1 MHKGGNIMKYKILA
15 LSLIAGLLVSSQAQA
30 VSIKGKAISTI
41 TDILSHARGLDNVS
55 SEDTHLEIEKFSL
68 MRLLDNGQLNL
79 LYNIGSRDN
88 DLSLG
93 GIKAYPLDS
102 EKFGEGGFITA
113 LARTTFNN
121 NKIII
126 ASSRN
131 MFEANSDLDLF
142 LDSNRLYYLYFIAVN
157 NDSDGKIS
165 QSRFGAWRYPKQI
178 HGTDS
183 GYIKDIKAGIFV
195 EGFDGELVMTSTME
209 VTNDNSIRAVKF
221 TDKKVTAKFDFWALF
236 ADESGDVKYKKLD
249 NLTQIKDGFTAGA
262 LNGIANVSDG
272 DWTKVNNLDATTA
285 SPYISIKTAA
295 GDFNNDG
302 YNNEIAVMTAD
313 RGGINL
319 FVYQITY
326 ENNNFVIRTMK
337 DLGRINSYS
346 NETAFN
352 GCFNGS
358 SIMIGGDI
366 VTGDFDGDGE
376 TEFIALFKADPAPQT
391 YYTAFKAIKYKWNN
405 NKGDFDTVVFEHN
418 FPVSYKHLVPIDNTI
433 GYEQSSSGLWGGLK
447 AAVLDIDGDGTDEI
461 AFTGY
466 EWEQVDRGIATKM
479 YLNQKFETLFEWKA
493 TLVYKARP
501 CVMLLKTNTGN
512 FSYIFRGDFIVNK
525 TFTISGSDM
534 AREYEKG
541 NYSYN
546 IQNYMLSPF
555 AQGSSIRALVDRE
568 LAIAAG
574 SFFGQFGLVK
584 ECDDLA
590 IRTHDG
596 EIIIFKSNGSN
607 FEQAYTFDS
616 GGNLELIAA
625 DFAHEGVE
633 LDKPERIITEND
645 RSYTTVL
652 QGIPYHVDTIAA
664 DGKTVTADPVNF
676 SYTKGSKV
684 EYSTSSSESDKKNTK
699 FNMSSTVETIFA
711 LDSDVTRNVVGGLKT
726 ITNLYGTIKTIA
738 GIIPG
743 TDSYVKAVDKTAGN
757 VLNFLNKL
765 TDKVENIKQG
775 YDNEIEDK
783 EVFQSTFSDRFD
795 VISYVYANQYTW
807 RYPIL
812 NTGAYFGTV
821 SKDFKYLTKQDF
833 VTFSMYDDTNT
844 DHFSNN
850 IAYQPT
856 HENGNLFS
864 YPAAVANIENYN
876 SRQADLSEI
885 IGVQFGIPM
894 TMGFTKIKS
903 SEHEETSST
912 KVTTGYISQAA
923 SLVDSLFST
932 NIAKVPEAST
942 GPTFTKKTSSQEKF
956 VINLVNA
963 DGARLLGNYRIQAQ
977 AFIADNGALT
987 CGFAV
992 NQFNEYADL
1001 FNSSSLY
1008 RNFPDPSFVLPNK
1021 FVLKNTTPLIP
1032 EFGANTARE
1041 IAMEMRGVRIYA
1053 ADFNMF
1059 TTNRLLQDARYRI
1072 DIPLYNASFKPAN
1085 NVKVDLYWVQ
1095 DRTEAALANKTFIA
1109 STTVNMAGWSDSENN
1124 KTWARFNFTPSNI
1137 PANKA
1142 GEHYQFYAIIDP
1154 DNNINEVHE
1163 KRDLTKDSGG
1173 NNEGY
1178 FEFSVEAGASA
1189 MTTKAAINAVRLAAS
1204 NNDFELPDI
1213 TYNGYKKW
1221 SDFYDAEIANSE
1233 GPVYLDVVI
1242 TNKTSYTLPDTELK
1256 AAYIDPEIW
1265 QNEQRIP
1272 STVFGQSFTLFPNE
1286 IYKFS
1291 VVIDDAFAS
1300 EMRRV
1305 GNKNTFCTYTM
1316 FWLDDVLSPDNIL
1329 TPDSDP
1335 ELEIYNSDST
1345 PESEDVIIYYCDTVI
1360 TENYTL
1366 SSDTALYWRIND
1378 AAELIYSSESAS
1390 NDVYTLPVVV
1400 TSKDFNIVVNP
1411 EDSAAVMTDKF
1422 DVTISTIPNVTP
1434 AANYSFTVEISEDG
1448 ENWEIYDF
1456 LTLKAGS
1463 QNNNDTIINYAGSGG
1478 GGCNLGFSLFVSSLI
1493 LAALFIR
1500 RKA

>member
-1 MHKGGNIMKYKILA
+1 MKYKILCV
-15 LSLIAGLLVSSQAQA
+15 SLITVLLVSCQAQA

-41 TDILSHARGLDNVS
+41 TDILSHAQGLVS
-55 SEDTHLEIEKFSL
+55 SGDTHLEIEKASL
-68 MRLLDNGQLNL
+68 MRVFTDGQLNL
-79 LYNIGSRDN
+79 RYNIGSGNN

-93 GIKAYPLDS
+93 KIKDYTNSSYAGGGI
-102 EKFGEGGFITA
+102 ITA
-113 LARTTFNN
+113 LSRKTFNN
-121 NKIII
+121 NRIII
-126 ASSRN
+126 ASSLVG
-131 MFEANSDLDLF
+131 NSLHNNYNWF
-142 LDSNRLYYLYFIAVN
+142 YSLYFAAVN

-165 QSRFGAWRYPKQI
+165 QSRFGVWRYPVQQL
-178 HGTDS
+178 GSDS
-183 GYIKDIKAGIFV
+183 GYIKDIKTGIFV

-209 VTNDNSIRAVKF
+209 ADNDNMYKPVKF
-221 TDKKVTAKFDFWALF
+221 SSKKVTAKFDFWALF
-236 ADESGDVKYKKLD
+236 TDESGDVKYKKLD
-249 NLTQIKDGFTAGA
+249 NLTQTKDGFTAAA
-262 LNGIANVSDG
+262 LRGIVNASDG
-272 DWTKVNNLDATTA
+272 DWTKVNNLDSTTA
-285 SPYISIKTAA
+285 SPYISIKAAA

-313 RGGINL
+313 RLGINL

-337 DLGRINSYS
+337 DLGRINAYS

-352 GCFNGS
+352 NCLNGS

-391 YYTAFKAIKYKWNN
+391 YYTPLKAIKYKWNN
-405 NKGDFDTVVFEHN
+405 NKGDFDTVVFEHT
-418 FPVSYKHLVPIDNTI
+418 FDFSYKHLVPINNTA
-433 GYEQSSSGLWGGLK
+433 GYEQNSSGLWGGLK
-447 AAVLDIDGDGTDEI
+447 AVALDIDGDGTDEI
-461 AFTGY
+461 AFTAY
-466 EWEQVDRGIATKM
+466 EWEQSEKAMATKLYIDIKKGM
-479 YLNQKFETLFEWKA
+479 LFNWEA
-493 TLVYKARP
+493 NLVYKARP
-501 CVMLLKTNTGN
+501 CVMLLKTSTGK
-512 FSYIFRGDFIVNK
+512 FSYILRGDFIVNK

-534 AREYEKG
+534 AHEYEAG
-541 NYSYN
+541 NYSFN
-546 IQNYMLSPF
+546 VQNYMLSPF
-555 AQGSSIRALVDRE
+555 AKDSYVHALVDE
-568 LAIAAG
+568 NLSIAAG
-574 SFFGQFGLVK
+574 SFLGQLGSVK
-584 ECDDLA
+584 GCDDLA

-596 EIIIFKSNGSN
+596 QIIIFKSNVSGL
-607 FEQAYTFDS
+607 EQAYSFES
-616 GGNLELIAA
+616 GGNLALIAA

-633 LDKPERIITEND
+633 LGSPERIKFEND

-652 QGIPYHVDTIAA
+652 QGIPYHVDTISA
-664 DGKTVTADPVNF
+664 DGKSVTAEPVNF
-676 SYTKGSKV
+676 SYTNGSKV

-699 FNMSSTVETIFA
+699 FNISSTVETIFA
-711 LDSDVTRNVVGGLKT
+711 LDSDLTRNVVGGLKT
-726 ITNLYGTIKTIA
+726 FTSLYGTVKTIA

-743 TDSYVKAVDKTAGN
+743 TASYVKAVDGTVGTA
-757 VLNFLNKL
+757 LNFLNKL

-775 YDNEIEDK
+775 YDNELQDK

-795 VISYVYANQYTW
+795 VISYVYADQYIW

-812 NTGAYFGTV
+812 SPGYFGTA

-833 VTFSMYDDTNT
+833 VAFSMYDDTNT

-850 IAYQPT
+850 IVYQPT

-885 IGVQFGIPM
+885 VGVQFGIPV
-894 TMGFTKIKS
+894 TMGFTKINAA
-903 SEHEETSST
+903 EHEETSST

-923 SLVDSLFST
+923 SLVDNLFHT
-932 NIAKVPEAST
+932 NIAKVPEGST

-956 VINLVNA
+956 VINFANA

-1008 RNFPDPSFVLPNK
+1008 KTLPDPSFVLPNK
-1021 FVLKNTTPLIP
+1021 FVLKNATPLIP

-1059 TTNRLLQDARYRI
+1059 TTNRLLQNAKYRI

-1085 NVKVDLYWVQ
+1085 NVKVALYWVQ
-1095 DRTEAALANKTFIA
+1095 DRTEAALASKIFIA
-1109 STTVNMAGWSDSENN
+1109 STTVNMAGWADSENN
-1124 KTWARFNFTPSNI
+1124 KTWARFTFTPSNI

-1142 GEHYQFYAIIDP
+1142 GEHYQFYAVIDP
-1154 DNNINEVHE
+1154 DDNIQEVHE

-1178 FEFSVEAGASA
+1178 FEFSVEGAESA
-1189 MTTKAAINAVRLAAS
+1189 TTTRAAIDAVRLAAS

-1213 TYNGYKKW
+1213 TYSGYEKW
-1221 SDFYDAEIANSE
+1221 SDFYDAKIANTD

-1242 TNKTSYTLPDTELK
+1242 TNNSSYTLPDTELK

-1272 STVFGQSFTLFPNE
+1272 STVFGRSFTIFPNE
-1286 IYKFS
+1286 TYKIS
-1291 VVIDDAFAS
+1291 VVIDDAFAD

-1305 GNKNTFCTYTM
+1305 GNTNTFCMYTM
-1316 FWLDDVLSPDNIL
+1316 FWLDDILSPDNIL
-1329 TPDSDP
+1329 TPDSDS
-1335 ELEIYNSDST
+1335 ELEIVNSDT
-1345 PESEDVIIYYCDTVI
+1345 DTESEDVIIYYCDRVI

-1366 SSDTALYWRIND
+1366 SSDTALYWRINNVS
-1378 AAELIYSSESAS
+1378 ELIDSSESAS
-1390 NDVYTLPVVV
+1390 NDVYTLPLVV
-1400 TSKDFNIVVNP
+1400 TSKDFNIVINP
-1411 EDSAAVMTDKF
+1411 EDSETVNTNKF

-1434 AANYSFTVEISEDG
+1434 AAKYSFTVEISEDG

-1456 LTLKAGS
+1456 LTLDAESSKLTSYG
-1463 QNNNDTIINYAGSGG
+1463 GSGG
-1478 GGCNLGFSLFVSSLI
+1478 GGCNSGFSFVVI
-1493 LAALFIR
+1493 LAALFILI
-1500 RKA
+1500 RKKTQVGDELRCGIMI